1 MLHRIPA
8 HTAQTT
14 KYTTQYTTNPA
25 TKHAHHTPPHPHPT
39 SQSHPP
45 PTSSK
50 DTAEGIKPFLEKFL
64 ARAQALEVGER
75 LVFCGGWMQ
84 PNGGHAI
91 MHVLEREA
99 GTTIASAS
107 GPSRATGAAGAGE
120 KKDGG
125 AGEAEEDSFA
135 FVTINTGEGVNYHPS
150 IDTDYPKSKYKTA
163 IRMAGIPRS
172 RIMDPAVW

>member
-1 MLHRIPA
+1 
-8 HTAQTT
+8 
-14 KYTTQYTTNPA
+14 
-25 TKHAHHTPPHPHPT
+25 
-39 SQSHPP
+39 
-45 PTSSK
+45 
-50 DTAEGIKPFLEKFL
+50 
-64 ARAQALEVGER
+64 
-75 LVFCGGWMQ
+75 MQ

-99 GTTIASAS
+99 GTTTASAS
-107 GPSRATGAAGAGE
+107 GPSRATGAAGAAGAGE

-125 AGEAEEDSFA
+125 AGGAEEDSFA